1 MIIKLHP
8 SLLKEK
14 DIQLFLTSKKIV
26 QIANNELISCIRD
39 AEYIIAEPSSLTIIP
54 MILNKVIKI
63 INFANFQNLKTTL
76 LFTSYPNLIIS
87 NNYLELTDLLKYN
100 IINNLEWKKTQIGE
114 TNSLLFDEN
123 VTKQILNEF

>member
-1 MIIKLHP
+1 
-8 SLLKEK
+8 
-14 DIQLFLTSKKIV
+14 
-26 QIANNELISCIRD
+26 
-39 AEYIIAEPSSLTIIP
+39 